1 MEEDEMD
8 NLKVSVIVPV
18 YNASQYI
25 GKTLDSIIAQDFD
38 SFEII
43 VIDDGSTDDSLEII
57 NQCLDGCEMPHKV
70 IHQENAGVSV
80 ARNVGIEESKGDYL
94 AFVDADDHISKNHL
108 SSLYNGRTDFSLT
121 LYAKEEG
128 DKLTS
133 LDTYSQDLI
142 STYDFI
148 KMELNMQIT
157 FNFFQLLYRSAII
170 KDNNIRFTPGTVYG
184 EDTEFAHKALSFG
197 DEIAINNEVTYYYVQ
212 HPSSAIK
219 TTEYRRFDIVRIFE
233 GLAEFYR
240 ENGKPEFADLIVTSR
255 IPRAIFGN
263 MNFFFYNG
271 YDFDEVLAKMK
282 ELDLLEKLSKFQGD
296 KKFKSKI
303 RLFLLNPKLYYKTW
317 RKLKNSID

>member
-1 MEEDEMD
+1 MD

-108 SSLYNGRTDFSLT
+108 SSLYNGKTDFSLT

-128 DKLTS
+128 GKLTS

-170 KDNNIRFTPGTVYG
+170 KDNNIRFTPGTIYG

-271 YDFDEVLAKMK
+271 YEFDEVLAKMK
-282 ELDLLEKLSKFQGD
+282 ELDLLEKLSRFEGD

>member
-1 MEEDEMD
+1 MD

-108 SSLYNGRTDFSLT
+108 SSLYNGKTDFSLT

-128 DKLTS
+128 GKLTS

-170 KDNNIRFTPGTVYG
+170 KDNNIRFTPETVYG

>member
-1 MEEDEMD
+1 MD

-108 SSLYNGRTDFSLT
+108 SSLYNGKTDFSLT

-128 DKLTS
+128 GKLTS

-271 YDFDEVLAKMK
+271 YEFDEVLAKMK
-282 ELDLLEKLSKFQGD
+282 ELDLLEKLSKFKGD

>member
-1 MEEDEMD
+1 MD

-25 GKTLDSIIAQDFD
+25 GRTLDSIIAQDFD

-43 VIDDGSTDDSLEII
+43 VIDDGSTDDSLEMI

-94 AFVDADDHISKNHL
+94 AFVDADDHISKNHI

-157 FNFFQLLYRSAII
+157 FNFFQLLYKSAII

>member
-1 MEEDEMD
+1 MD
-8 NLKVSVIVPV
+8 NPKVSVIVPV

-25 GKTLDSIIAQDFD
+25 GKTLDSIIAQDFEG
-38 SFEII
+38 FEII
-43 VIDDGSTDDSLEII
+43 VIDDGSTDGSLEII
-57 NQCLDGCEMPHKV
+57 NQRLKGCEIPHKV

-80 ARNVGIEESKGDYL
+80 ARNVGIDESRGDYL
-94 AFVDADDHISKNHL
+94 AFVDADDHVSKNHL
-108 SSLYNGRTDFSLT
+108 SSLYNGKTDFSLT

-128 DKLTS
+128 DRLTS

-157 FNFFQLLYRSAII
+157 FNFFQLLYRSDII
-170 KDNNIRFTPGTVYG
+170 KGNDIRFTQGTVYG
-184 EDTEFAHKALSFG
+184 EDTEFAHKALCFG

-212 HPSSAIK
+212 HPTSAIK
-219 TTEYRRFDIVRIFE
+219 TTEYRRFDIVGIFE
-233 GLAEFYR
+233 DLAEFYR
-240 ENGKPEFADLIVTSR
+240 ANGKPEFADLIVTSR
-255 IPRAIFGN
+255 IPKAIFGN

-282 ELDLLEKLSKFQGD
+282 ELNLLEKLSRFEGD
-296 KKFKSKI
+296 SKFKMKI

-317 RKLKNSID
+317 RKFKNSID

>member
-1 MEEDEMD
+1 MD

-25 GKTLDSIIAQDFD
+25 GRTLDSIIAQDFD

-43 VIDDGSTDDSLEII
+43 VIDDGSTDDSLEMI

-108 SSLYNGRTDFSLT
+108 SSLYNGKTDFSLT

-128 DKLTS
+128 GKLTS

-271 YDFDEVLAKMK
+271 YEFDEVLAKMK
-282 ELDLLEKLSKFQGD
+282 ELDLLEKLSKFKGD

>member
-1 MEEDEMD
+1 MD

-25 GKTLDSIIAQDFD
+25 GRTLDSIIAQDFD

-108 SSLYNGRTDFSLT
+108 SSLYNGKTDFSLT

-128 DKLTS
+128 GKLTS

-282 ELDLLEKLSKFQGD
+282 ELDLLEKLSKFKGD